1 MAPKIKEGM
10 YVWVKDPS
18 IAGTDLYTKGHIL
31 NINGNKVTVE
41 TSNDVKTQ
49 ELIIPVAECFMF
61 NPGKDVRSAHPC
73 HCLLSQRPRPRPSA
87 GRSPPFL
94 HATSDARSCRSQLG
108 LHPSPDAC
116 EGQPLDR

>member
-10 YVWVKDPS
+10 YVWVKDTS

-49 ELIIPVAECFMF
+49 ELIIPTAECFMI
-61 NPGKDVRSAHPC
+61 NPGKDVPD
-73 HCLLSQRPRPRPSA
+73 HCQMMHLSQPTLLENTRQRFQAVRRARLAGCPGRRPA
-87 GRSPPFL
+87 
-94 HATSDARSCRSQLG
+94 HQCVW
-108 LHPSPDAC
+108 
-116 EGQPLDR
+116 